1 MKNTIINALKNKF
14 GHDAR
19 ISLKLVGTVRY
30 PRLGIVAPEYRAT
43 ILYKNQGIDFFEE
56 ILVDTLQSRLD
67 LEASPV
73 EYRDADYF
81 EGRFEDEELPF

>member
-1 MKNTIINALKNKF
+1 MKNTIIRNLKKQY

-19 ISLKLVGTVRY
+19 VTLELAGVVRY
-30 PRLGIVAPEYRAT
+30 PRLGITAPEYRAT
-43 ILYKNQGIDFFEE
+43 IEYKNWGCDFLEE
-56 ILVDTLQSRLD
+56 ILVDTVQSRLD

-81 EGRFEDEELPF
+81 EACFEDEELPF

>member
-1 MKNTIINALKNKF
+1 MKNTIIRNLKNKF

-19 ISLKLVGTVRY
+19 VTLELAGVVRY

-56 ILVDTLQSRLD
+56 ILVDTVQSRLD

-81 EGRFEDEELPF
+81 EDQFEEDPLLF